1 MGSRS
6 DQSAIP
12 AVVAV
17 ANSLAD
23 RAPGAYDV
31 PRYATLA
38 EARAAILHRSV
49 SGAYS
54 PGPAPLLLVASAASR
69 SLPAPFARAVPAEH
83 GREAPSPRATE
94 SPAPRRSLP
103 SLMSRL
109 GVNGPEPVLRRL
121 RTEPRAAVGPDGGR
135 DRDGHSGGSLTA
147 AAPTD
152 SGSPMLRGAETWGRS
167 LPTIVARIA
176 VHAHCLLLGGS
187 ERPIYRCFVEYPQP
201 DSNRRSPA

>member
-1 MGSRS
+1 MRRSRMGSRS
-6 DQSAIP
+6 DQLAIP

-31 PRYATLA
+31 HRYATLA

-54 PGPAPLLLVASAASR
+54 PGPSPLLLVASAASRSVVSLLEQQFGGAAVNGQRPVVQDVTPLPSSGPNGATAFSILLSLDR

-103 SLMSRL
+103 SLMNQL
-109 GVNGPEPVLRRL
+109 GVNGPAPILRRL
-121 RTEPRAAVGPDGGR
+121 RTNR
-135 DRDGHSGGSLTA
+135 D
-147 AAPTD
+147 PNQ
-152 SGSPMLRGAETWGRS
+152 
-167 LPTIVARIA
+167 
-176 VHAHCLLLGGS
+176 
-187 ERPIYRCFVEYPQP
+187 YPQP